1 MNNQE
6 IKTLCLNMMNA
17 QDSNE
22 VVELLKKNNLW
33 DDKSQWRNYGD
44 KEGSWGTINNQ
55 GNPAFALTEKLTNS
69 VDAVLMSKCWESGL
83 NPKSGDRLL
92 PQSPREAVHKYFEN
106 KKEIQSYDLDK
117 SLFDENLDDVAGLQ
131 QYWSN
136 KKALETSSEYIN
148 ISTGGDKSYH
158 PNIAIA
164 DKGEG
169 QTPEKLP
176 DTIMS
181 LHEGNKKKIS
191 LAQGKW
197 NQGGSGAILHCG
209 QDSKIKLQFVLTKRN
224 PKIIKNFKDQKTPLS
239 NNWSFT
245 ILRREEPKFDN
256 EVSEAKYL
264 CPIEN
269 EEGNRVIPLNF
280 SSDELEIFPEKG
292 KQFRKKST
300 HGTLILLYE
309 YKIATSAAIFG
320 SETMYRQ
327 LDIQLPRLVMPIRL
341 HETRKKKQS
350 TSEQS
355 ITIRGFS
362 NFQENQFIKK
372 KEDSN
377 LENLSPKRG
386 YLRTSE
392 KNYKIIYD
400 IYCFKENKGKTYI
413 PSGAGLLWTMNGQTH
428 AIGKKDLF
436 KIDKLAFDTI
446 AKDLLIVIDCS
457 AITGADREDF
467 FKSSRDR
474 LNPDSPLYKEIREK
488 LIDDLA
494 DNNSIQELIAK
505 RIEESVKDDQIED
518 EDAIQEIQ
526 KLLRELPDEEKNFL
540 PPGFQ
545 ITKPK
550 KVETGSGKFNL
561 KKKNF
566 PTFFCFEE
574 LKEENKKKQEI
585 KIDVELKKTFSLKLF
600 TDAVSDYFDRD
611 ISKGKMTMKWND
623 DDNLEDAKGYN
634 GPFLKDHGL
643 CTLKKIGLP
652 NNAKEGDTRTLEVNI
667 SDRQN
672 KDGFILKAL
681 ILVKP
686 EQQKVKRPKK
696 EKKTQPKP
704 INELPPEG
712 GQGINTIEEVI
723 ENPIIA
729 KYVDKDEW
737 RELTGFDVDEDDVLH
752 IVRNNVNGKLNYNLF
767 LNRTNINLRNE
778 MKKANMKYPEKIIE
792 TKYKMG
798 ISLIAMFSL
807 MQFRRDQRR
816 KKLYRL
822 DVENSDIDNSDID
835 NSESGQAV
843 DDKLTIYVA
852 TKNAGKGIFML
863 SSYLESIGKQVV
875 KTKVSDIEE

>member
-1 MNNQE
+1 MNNKE
-6 IKTLCLNMMNA
+6 IKDICLSLMRS
-17 QDSNE
+17 QDSHE
-22 VVELLKKNNLW
+22 VVNILKKNDLW
-33 DDKSQWRNYGD
+33 EDKSKWRNYGD

-55 GNPAFALTEKLTNS
+55 GNPAFALTEKLTNC
-69 VDAVLMSKCWESGL
+69 VDAVLMSKAWESGKD
-83 NPKSGDRLL
+83 PKSGDRLL
-92 PQSPREAVHKYFEN
+92 PQSPREAVHKYFES
-106 KKEIQSYDLDK
+106 KKEILSYDLDK

-131 QYWSN
+131 QYWNN
-136 KKALETSSEYIN
+136 KKALEISSEYIN
-148 ISTGGDKSYH
+148 ISVGGDKGYH
-158 PNIAIA
+158 PNIAIV

-181 LHEGNKKKIS
+181 LHEGNKKSIS
-191 LAQGKW
+191 IAQGKW

-224 PKIIKNFKDQKTPLS
+224 PKIIKNFKDQKSSLS
-239 NNWSFT
+239 DNWSFT
-245 ILRREEPKFDN
+245 ILRRDEPKFDN

-264 CPIEN
+264 CPIEDDK
-269 EEGNRVIPLNF
+269 GDRVIPLNF

-292 KQFRKKST
+292 KQFIKKST
-300 HGTLILLYE
+300 HGTLIILYE

-320 SETMYRQ
+320 SSTMYRQ
-327 LDIQLPRLVMPIRL
+327 LDVQLPRLIMPIRL
-341 HETRKKKQS
+341 HETRKKNQS
-350 TSEQS
+350 SSEQS

-372 KEDSN
+372 KDESN
-377 LENLSPKRG
+377 LENLSPRRG
-386 YLRTSE
+386 YLRTGE

-400 IYCFKENKGKTYI
+400 IYCFKKGKGETYI
-413 PSGAGLLWTMNGQTH
+413 PKGAGLLWTMNGQTH

-436 KIDKLAFDTI
+436 KIDKLAFDVI
-446 AKDLLIVIDCS
+446 AKDLLIVIDCTE
-457 AITGADREDF
+457 ITGADREDF

-474 LNPDSPLYKEIREK
+474 LNPDSILYKEIREK

-494 DNNSIQELIAK
+494 DNNSIQELIAR

-518 EDAIQEIQ
+518 EDAINEIQ

-550 KVETGSGKFNL
+550 KVESGSGNYNL
-561 KKKNF
+561 EKKNF
-566 PTFFCFEE
+566 PTFFCFED
-574 LKEENKKKQEI
+574 LKNENKKKQEI
-585 KIDVELKKTFSLKLF
+585 KIDVELNKTFSLRMF
-600 TDAVSDYFDRD
+600 TDAVSDYFERD
-611 ISKGKMTMKWND
+611 ISKGKITVKWRTQ
-623 DDNLEDAKGYN
+623 DNLEDAKGYN
-634 GPFLKDHGL
+634 GPFLKDYGL
-643 CTLKKIGLP
+643 CTLKKISLP
-652 NNAKEGDTRTLEVNI
+652 SNAKEGEVITLEINV

-672 KDGFILKAL
+672 KDGFNLKAS

-686 EQQKVKRPKK
+686 IQQKIKKPKK
-696 EKKTQPKP
+696 PKP
-704 INELPPEG
+704 IPPKPPINQLPPEG
-712 GQGINTIEEVI
+712 GQGINTIDEVI

-729 KYVDKDEW
+729 KYVDPDEW
-737 RELTGFDVDEDDVLH
+737 KDLTGYEVDDDDVLH
-752 IVRNNVNGKLNYNLF
+752 IERSNVAGKLNYNLF
-767 LNRTNINLRNE
+767 LNKTNINLRNE
-778 MKKANMKYPEKIIE
+778 LKKASMKYPEKIIE

-822 DVENSDIDNSDID
+822 DVENSDTENLD
-835 NSESGQAV
+835 EGQAV

-863 SSYLESIGKQVV
+863 SSYLESIGKHVT
-875 KTKVSDIEE
+875 KTKVSDTEE